1 MSGQTKD
8 NTIGFLEGLVVF
20 FCNSLVRTHQ
30 ILVISESRGWAT
42 YELNQICAGSLRSLE
57 IWIFRNGQPYCD
69 DDRRLFCSDD
79 FNLEAT

>member
-8 NTIGFLEGLVVF
+8 NTIGSWVGLVF

-57 IWIFRNGQPYCD
+57 IWIFRNGQPYRD
-69 DDRRLFCSDD
+69 DDRTLFVAMT
-79 FNLEAT
+79 LI

>member
-8 NTIGFLEGLVVF
+8 NAIGSWGGLGF

-30 ILVISESRGWAT
+30 ILAISESRGWAT

-57 IWIFRNGQPYCD
+57 IWIFRNGQPYRD
-69 DDRRLFCSDD
+69 DDRRLFVAMT
-79 FNLEAT
+79 LI